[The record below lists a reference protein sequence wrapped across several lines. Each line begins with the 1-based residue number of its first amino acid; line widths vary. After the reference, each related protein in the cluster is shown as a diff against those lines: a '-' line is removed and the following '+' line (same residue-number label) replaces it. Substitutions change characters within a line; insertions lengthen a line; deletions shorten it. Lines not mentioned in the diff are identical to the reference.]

1 MSCYIDLSSII
12 NEIGSSLNVVTGI
25 QIDELCEFEA
35 SWTSAH
41 LIIKCH
47 VVNAA
52 EGLFIS
58 GEIFCKLKTRCARC
72 LRDTEM
78 DVDIA
83 INEFVETDTSKG
95 FEHYFDI
102 EPLVKEAVVLNLPQ
116 KMLCNES
123 CKGLCSC
130 CGNDLNFFECG
141 CNEVQNDGRWDKLL
155 KLNL

>member
-1 MSCYIDLSSII
+1 MSCYIDISSII
-12 NEIGSSLNVVTGI
+12 NEIGSSLNVVTDI
-25 QIDELCEFEA
+25 QIDELCEFEGLRA
-35 SWTSAH
+35 SAPV
-41 LIIKCH
+41 IIKCH

-58 GEIFCKLKTRCARC
+58 GEIFCKLTTKCARC
-72 LRDTEM
+72 LKETQI

-83 INEFVETDTSKG
+83 VNEFVETDNSKG
-95 FEHYFDI
+95 FEQYFDI

-116 KMLCNES
+116 RILCSEN
-123 CKGLCSC
+123 CKGLCGY
-130 CGNDLNFFECG
+130 CGNDLNAFNCG